1 MSADVTVHKI
11 LSGAPSVVSA
21 LGNRMYVDMLPESAT
36 VPAAVITL
44 IDAIPIQGVWDQTG
58 WWRSRVQVDVYGKTR
73 GQTEVAAEAV
83 QAALKRYRG
92 TVGAVVVDDIQ
103 LDSARTD
110 FSPDSEVR
118 LFSMDFV
125 TIYKE

>member
-1 MSADVTVHKI
+1 MSADITVHSI
-11 LSGAPSVVSA
+11 LASTPAVVVA

-44 IDAIPIQGVWDQTG
+44 IDAIPIQGVWHETG
-58 WWRSRVQVDVYGKTR
+58 WWRSRVQVDIYGKTR
-73 GQTEVAAEAV
+73 GQTEAAADAV
-83 QAALKRYRG
+83 QTALRRYRG
-92 TVGAVVVDDIQ
+92 TVGAATVDDIM